1 MKKLICIFIF
11 CCVFC
16 LQLSLSAC
24 TCSHEWIF
32 FSDTTTCE
40 NNGLVTYKCDICGE
54 KKEEERS
61 AYGHKWEKTS
71 STATCLQE
79 GFDIY
84 TCKNCNKIKKENVK
98 ATDHSFY
105 SWGECKTCG
114 QFKYDISLSISLPKT
129 LSYYTQ
135 YNYTQYN
142 SIEYYSKCQIT
153 KIKYQITKI
162 GFATEEYLGVFF
174 YGSKTYDYEGVYGDT
189 MVLFSCV
196 LKDLSGNIIASNQI
210 SITDLVV
217 NQQFGPDGY
226 YCELL
231 CKTSNLSSDKKY
243 ILEVVDKRT

>member
-16 LQLSLSAC
+16 LQLPLSAC

-98 ATDHSFY
+98 ATGHSFY
-105 SWGECKTCG
+105 SWGKCKTCG

-129 LSYYTQ
+129 LSYYW
-135 YNYTQYN
+135 QYN
-142 SIEYYSKCQIT
+142 SGEIEYYSKCQIT
-153 KIKYQITKI
+153 TIDFETQ
-162 GFATEEYLGVFF
+162 EEYLVVFF
-174 YGSKTYDYEGVYGDT
+174 YGAKTYDRNGAYGNK
-189 MVLFSCV
+189 MVTFTYV
-196 LKDLSGNIIASNQI
+196 LKDLNGNIITSNTLEI
-210 SITDLVV
+210 FGLVV
-217 NQQFGPDGY
+217 NQKLGPNGY
-226 YCELL
+226 YGINL
-231 CKTSNLSSDKKY
+231 CKTSSLSSNKKY
-243 ILEVVDKRT
+243 ILEVVDKRVNSY